1 VGAQP
6 DFRGLVDAA
15 TDVIAVFDRDRRYVY
30 INAALEHVT
39 GVSGASVLGKRN
51 DEVLPP
57 DDALVWTEALDDVG
71 CSGRPRAI
79 ESTLATP
86 RGPRRFVSVLAAVS
100 DGLVCAVSRDI
111 TEIGRGYDEVDL
123 EMLTDLALRTSVALD
138 NARLLAAE
146 QEARRHAE
154 EARERT
160 RQLQRL
166 TAALSGAV
174 DEHDVV
180 SIMVDAGRDAL
191 GAGAGYAWL
200 LRGGDTLELA
210 GSAHD
215 YKPSRLGSFQTIAMT
230 APLPVCDVVR
240 RGQPMLF
247 ESLAVLKASYPEA
260 TPASDLPFRAWVVIP
275 LVVAGR
281 GAGAVSFSFVEE
293 RRFRDDDRELLA
305 AMAGQASLALERARL
320 YEALQSTAQQLTT
333 ANRRKDEFLAML
345 GHELRNPLAPI
356 ATALD
361 VMEIKDPDVMQDE
374 RGVIRRQVDHLSR
387 LIGDLLDVSRITRGK
402 VQLIREVLEL
412 GAVLATA
419 IETAS
424 PMLERRMQRL
434 AVDVPRNGVLVD
446 ADPTR
451 LAQVFHNLLLNA
463 AKYSEPR
470 SQITVRAQ
478 AGDGRIV
485 VEVVDQGI
493 GISPDLLPRLFDLF
507 VQGER
512 TIDRSLGGLGIGLTI
527 ARSLCELHG
536 GTIAAASP
544 GAGHGSTFTVTL
556 PCAARAE
563 PRPPAPAGPPAAMSR
578 TGRRVLVVDDNVD
591 AAQMLHELLAR
602 LGHEAAVAHDGV
614 AALAV
619 AGAFQPD
626 VAMLDIGLPVMDGYE
641 LARRLRAQR
650 GASALRLIAVTGYGQ
665 DADRMRAQA
674 AGFDHHLIKPITVD
688 TLVALLAVEPVV
700 RGVEG

>member
-1 VGAQP
+1 MGAQL

-30 INAALEHVT
+30 INAALERVT
-39 GVSGASVLGKRN
+39 GVPGASVLGKRN
-51 DEVLPP
+51 DEVMPP
-57 DDALVWTEALDDVG
+57 DDALVWTEALDDVSR
-71 CSGRPRAI
+71 SGRPRTI
-79 ESTLATP
+79 EATLATP
-86 RGPRRFVSVLAAVS
+86 HGPRRFASVLTAVS

-123 EMLTDLALRTSVALD
+123 DMFTELARRTGVALD

-154 EARERT
+154 EARDRI

-180 SIMVDAGRDAL
+180 SIMVDAARDAL
-191 GAGAGYAWL
+191 DAGAGFAWL
-200 LRGGDTLELA
+200 LRGADTLELA

-215 YKPSRLGSFQTIAMT
+215 DKPSRLDSFQTIAMT
-230 APLPVCDVVR
+230 ALLPVCDVVR

-260 TPASDLPFRAWVVIP
+260 TPASDLPFRAWAVIP
-275 LVVAGR
+275 FVVAGR

-320 YEALQSTAQQLTT
+320 YEALQNTAQQLAT

-361 VMEIKDPDVMQDE
+361 VMEIKDPSVMHLE
-374 RGVIRRQVDHLSR
+374 REVIRRQVDHLSR

-402 VQLIREVLEL
+402 IQLTREVVEL
-412 GAVLATA
+412 GAVLAAAMEMATP
-419 IETAS
+419 I
-424 PMLERRMQRL
+424 LERRMQQL
-434 AVDVPRNGVLVD
+434 AIDVPCGGLRVD

-451 LAQVFHNLLLNA
+451 LAQVFQNLLINA
-463 AKYSEPR
+463 AKYSDPR
-470 SQITVRAQ
+470 SEITLRAR
-478 AGDGRIV
+478 GGHDHIV

-493 GISPDLLPRLFDLF
+493 GIPPDLLPRLFDLF

-512 TIDRSLGGLGIGLTI
+512 TLDRSQGGLGIGLSI

-536 GTIAAASP
+536 GTIAAASAGP
-544 GAGHGSTFTVTL
+544 GHGSTFTVTL
-556 PCAARAE
+556 PRAARTE
-563 PRPPAPAGPPAAMSR
+563 LQPPAPAGPPAAASSAA
-578 TGRRVLVVDDNVD
+578 RRVLVVDDNVD
-591 AAQMLHELLAR
+591 AARMLHELLAR
-602 LGHEAAVAHDGV
+602 LGHQSAVAHDGA
-614 AALAV
+614 AALVV
-619 AGAFQPD
+619 ASAFLPD
-626 VAMLDIGLPVMDGYE
+626 VAVLDIGLPVMDGYE

-650 GASALRLIAVTGYGQ
+650 GDPLRLIAVTGYGQ

-674 AGFDHHLIKPITVD
+674 AGFDHHLIKPIAAEA
-688 TLVALLAVEPVV
+688 LVALLAAEPPAA
-700 RGVEG
+700 REG

>member
-1 VGAQP
+1 VGAQL

-30 INAALEHVT
+30 INAAQERAT
-39 GVSGASVLGKRN
+39 GVPGASMLGKRN
-51 DEVLPP
+51 DEVMLP
-57 DDALVWTEALDDVG
+57 DDALVWTEALDDVNR
-71 CSGRPRAI
+71 SGRARTI
-79 ESTLATP
+79 ESTIATP
-86 RGPRRFVSVLAAVS
+86 RGPRRFASVLTAVS

-123 EMLTDLALRTSVALD
+123 DMFTELARRTGVALD

-154 EARERT
+154 EARDRT
-160 RQLQRL
+160 RLLQRL
-166 TAALSGAV
+166 TALLSSV
-174 DEHDVV
+174 VEEHDVV
-180 SIMVDAGRDAL
+180 SIMVVAGRDAL
-191 GAGAGYAWL
+191 GAGAGFAWL
-200 LRGGDTLELA
+200 LRGGGTLEIA
-210 GSAHD
+210 GSSCRD
-215 YKPSRLGSFQTIAMT
+215 EQVRLDSFRTIAMT
-230 APLPVCDVVR
+230 ARLPVCDVVR
-240 RGQPMLF
+240 SGQPMMF
-247 ESLAVLKASYPEA
+247 ESRAAMLAHYPDA
-260 TPASDLPFRAWVVIP
+260 GDSPFRSWAVIP
-275 LVVAGR
+275 FVLAGR
-281 GAGAVSFSFVEE
+281 GAGAVSFSFAEE
-293 RRFRDDDRELLA
+293 RAFRKDDRELLA

-320 YEALQSTAQQLTT
+320 YEALQNTAQQLST

-374 RGVIRRQVDHLSR
+374 RAVIRRQVDHLSR

-402 VQLIREVLEL
+402 VQLVREVLEL

-419 IETAS
+419 IEMAS
-424 PMLERRMQRL
+424 PLLERRMQRL
-434 AVDVPRNGVLVD
+434 VVDVPRNGVLVD

-451 LAQVFHNLLLNA
+451 LAQVFHNLLINA

-478 AGDGRIV
+478 AGSERIV
-485 VEVVDQGI
+485 VEVIDQGI
-493 GISPDLLPRLFDLF
+493 GLSPDLLPRLFDLF

-512 TIDRSLGGLGIGLTI
+512 ALDRSQGGLGIGLTI

-544 GAGHGSTFTVTL
+544 GAGRGSTFTVTL
-556 PCAARAE
+556 PRAARAE
-563 PRPPAPAGPPAAMSR
+563 PRPPAPAGPQAAVSQP
-578 TGRRVLVVDDNVD
+578 GRRVLVVDDNVD
-591 AAQMLHELLAR
+591 AAHMLHELLAH
-602 LGHEAAVAHDGV
+602 LGHEAAVAHDGA

-626 VAMLDIGLPVMDGYE
+626 IAVLDIGLPVMDGYE

-674 AGFDHHLIKPITVD
+674 AGFDHHLIKPIAVD
-688 TLVALLAVEPVV
+688 ALVALLAAEPAAA
-700 RGVEG
+700 REG